1 MREPALVTVAG
12 VAVQDAFGHDAVD
25 DALGLEQLFPA
36 ATAFFTF
43 LIAVRT
49 SVRSFMLWAR
59 RPMAWWARLRA
70 DLMFAMNGYA
80 LGSTFEGREF

>member
-1 MREPALVTVAG
+1 MRKPALVTVAG

-25 DALGLEQLFPA
+25 DALGLQQQLGR
-36 ATAFFTF
+36 AFFTF

-59 RPMAWWARLRA
+59 RPIAWWARLRA
-70 DLMFAMNGYA
+70 DLMFAMA
-80 LGSTFEGREF
+80 SLS